1 MSDDDSGPNGTKGK
15 TNERSPL
22 KHDIYSSEYPNT
34 TFDWEKWNSYDKEWW
49 VQLKMDLKEVRLLY
63 STLSFYL
70 DNYTGAPGRPPDEVS
85 YLKFLQGELYKMIQD
100 YNLTHHS
107 V

>member
-1 MSDDDSGPNGTKGK
+1 MPEEVKQ
-15 TNERSPL
+15 
-22 KHDIYSSEYPNT
+22 DIYSVKEGG
-34 TFDWEKWNSYDKEWW
+34 FDWEKWNSYDKEWW